1 MYILRQYS
9 HYILNLFKHFNVFS
23 CSNIRENT
31 IASMKDAVLHGADM
45 VEFDVQVNIT
55 VQYITVHIF
64 SSANCTVLYFCNVTP
79 LTLHIL
85 KKINLFS

>member
-1 MYILRQYS
+1 M
-9 HYILNLFKHFNVFS
+9 FFS

-55 VQYITVHIF
+55 VQYIYTVHVY
-64 SSANCTVLYFCNVTP
+64 SSVKLQNF
-79 LTLHIL
+79 IL
-85 KKINLFS
+85 VV

>member
-1 MYILRQYS
+1 MYKQQFQGCCLYVHIKIIVS
-9 HYILNLFKHFNVFS
+9 HYILNLFKTLMFFS

-55 VQYITVHIF
+55 VQYIYTVHVY
-64 SSANCTVLYFCNVTP
+64 SSVKLQNF
-79 LTLHIL
+79 IL
-85 KKINLFS
+85 VV

>member
-1 MYILRQYS
+1 M
-9 HYILNLFKHFNVFS
+9 FFS

-55 VQYITVHIF
+55 VHIF
-64 SSANCTVLYFCNVTP
+64 SSAKCTVLYFCNVTP
-79 LTLHIL
+79 LTLHI
-85 KKINLFS
+85 